1 MPPAAPKTGVRV
13 RDEFL
18 NCDFPTVGQ
27 MVDFAH
33 HPFMARVSREILEP
47 LYQFF
52 LHIHED
58 FTWSPES
65 KTKGEKCVMRQ
76 RVRDYLEMAG
86 RLSDYVIRHHDLA
99 EANRIPTPRV
109 AWLQVVMR
117 ADSVYGFE
125 GDDNQLLRVILRGK
139 IASLL
144 QYSERLR
151 QHAVDRIVEK
161 DDEGTRAQRPSIR
174 KSENPLY
181 GLPGVIEEGEVE
193 AMETV

>member
-1 MPPAAPKTGVRV
+1 
-13 RDEFL
+13 
-18 NCDFPTVGQ
+18 
-27 MVDFAH
+27 
-33 HPFMARVSREILEP
+33 
-47 LYQFF
+47 
-52 LHIHED
+52 
-58 FTWSPES
+58 
-65 KTKGEKCVMRQ
+65 
-76 RVRDYLEMAG
+76 
-86 RLSDYVIRHHDLA
+86 LSDYVIRHHDLA
-99 EANRIPTPRV
+99 EAKRIPTPRV

-161 DDEGTRAQRPSIR
+161 DDEGTRTQRTSTL
-174 KSENPLY
+174 KGENPFY

>member
-1 MPPAAPKTGVRV
+1 M
-13 RDEFL
+13 
-18 NCDFPTVGQ
+18 
-27 MVDFAH
+27 
-33 HPFMARVSREILEP
+33 
-47 LYQFF
+47 
-52 LHIHED
+52 
-58 FTWSPES
+58 
-65 KTKGEKCVMRQ
+65 
-76 RVRDYLEMAG
+76 
-86 RLSDYVIRHHDLA
+86 SDYVIRHHDLA

-151 QHAVDRIVEK
+151 QHAVDRIVER
-161 DDEGTRAQRPSIR
+161 DDEGTRTQHAFNP
-174 KSENPLY
+174 KSENLFY